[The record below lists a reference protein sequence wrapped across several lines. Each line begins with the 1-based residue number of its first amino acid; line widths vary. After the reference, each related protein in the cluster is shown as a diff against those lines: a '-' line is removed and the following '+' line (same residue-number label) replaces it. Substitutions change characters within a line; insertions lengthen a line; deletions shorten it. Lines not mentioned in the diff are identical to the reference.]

1 MTAPRRRSA
10 AALGVAALLA
20 LGACTPPPPRTAIP
34 VASPLAGRELPLGRW
49 RVVGHHAAG
58 VSALSPREA
67 DAWIGREAVY
77 TRATAGFAPDT
88 CLGPRYITSTISL
101 SELAAGF
108 RVRPEDLQIAAA
120 NVQVIDVRCGS
131 GWSAP
136 GNRLVVITPNRLVT
150 FWDGMMFE
158 LARE

>member
-1 MTAPRRRSA
+1 MKEPVRFNPLWA
-10 AALGVAALLA
+10 VALLA
-20 LGACTPPPPRTAIP
+20 LAACAPPPPRTAIP

-67 DAWIGREAVY
+67 DAWLGREAVY
-77 TRATAGFAPDT
+77 TRASAGLAPDT
-88 CLGPRYITSTISL
+88 CLGPRYVPSTMTL
-101 SELAAGF
+101 AELAADF
-108 RVRPEDLQIAAA
+108 RVRPEDLQIAAT
-120 NVQVIDVRCGS
+120 NLQVIDVRCG
-131 GWSAP
+131 GWVAP